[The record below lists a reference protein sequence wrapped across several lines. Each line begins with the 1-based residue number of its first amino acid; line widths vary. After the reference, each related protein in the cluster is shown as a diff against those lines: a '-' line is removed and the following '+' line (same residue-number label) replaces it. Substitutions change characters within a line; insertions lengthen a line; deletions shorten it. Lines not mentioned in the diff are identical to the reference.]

1 VVVRRSWTTRKPS
14 KADNNVNQRKGLSMT
29 QNDQTNGYVKL
40 ALGVICAGFIF
51 MCFACGGGLTPEQRA
66 TEEKRQ
72 ASLTPEQ
79 RAAEAVGDKETAAKI
94 FAKDSV
100 RKFLK
105 HPGDPSFGEWDD
117 PEVKFNPEQ
126 DTFFVSSKVK
136 AKNDLGKEVTYQWE
150 AIVMLDGKT
159 WELAFCSINGETV
172 YTSSELLD
180 KIIGTEEGRNG

>member
-1 VVVRRSWTTRKPS
+1 
-14 KADNNVNQRKGLSMT
+14 MT